1 MSNTQETQILNFTSA
16 SLPKVSEAPSKSS
29 KYLKIGKK
37 LPTTISAIDDSQKN
51 EIRQALQADADFIKF
66 CNAKVD
72 WTHDEHDWLK
82 NILEPAKNE
91 FGYYK
96 DIFGGRVSYNG
107 MRTLKRSKTII
118 PMSQIH
124 RNEIQ
129 KCSESFKYFREHY
142 CLITTKTGLAR
153 PEPREYQIEL
163 ESELTTLEDCVI
175 LYPRQSGKTVTSGN
189 YLLWRALFHTDAI
202 NIGIVANKAGTAGE
216 VLSKI
221 KKTYIELPIWMQT
234 GVELWNMGNISFEN
248 GTNIMTDSP
257 SSDSFRGYTINILY
271 LDEVGYFKKS
281 LYEDFV
287 DSVMPTM
294 NSLIFKQVVMTSTAN
309 GVNHWESICRAAR
322 NPDTPERYITAKWE
336 DVPHYSKQ
344 GKLLAPAEY
353 KLQTIRKYG
362 KRYFAQTEECV
373 SGDTIINIE
382 NMGNLT
388 IEDLY
393 NMKDMYESLLQSN

>member
-66 CNAKVD
+66 CNAKIN

-96 DIFGGRVSYNG
+96 DIYGGRVSYNG

-175 LYPRQSGKTVTSGN
+175 L
-189 YLLWRALFHTDAI
+189 
-202 NIGIVANKAGTAGE
+202 
-216 VLSKI
+216 
-221 KKTYIELPIWMQT
+221 
-234 GVELWNMGNISFEN
+234 
-248 GTNIMTDSP
+248 
-257 SSDSFRGYTINILY
+257 
-271 LDEVGYFKKS
+271 
-281 LYEDFV
+281 
-287 DSVMPTM
+287 
-294 NSLIFKQVVMTSTAN
+294 
-309 GVNHWESICRAAR
+309 
-322 NPDTPERYITAKWE
+322 
-336 DVPHYSKQ
+336 
-344 GKLLAPAEY
+344 
-353 KLQTIRKYG
+353 
-362 KRYFAQTEECV
+362 
-373 SGDTIINIE
+373 
-382 NMGNLT
+382 
-388 IEDLY
+388 
-393 NMKDMYESLLQSN
+393 